1 MGVEQSVMSAQFAS
15 AKLSLREC
23 SVE

>member
-1 MGVEQSVMSAQFAS
+1 MGVEQSAMSAQFTS